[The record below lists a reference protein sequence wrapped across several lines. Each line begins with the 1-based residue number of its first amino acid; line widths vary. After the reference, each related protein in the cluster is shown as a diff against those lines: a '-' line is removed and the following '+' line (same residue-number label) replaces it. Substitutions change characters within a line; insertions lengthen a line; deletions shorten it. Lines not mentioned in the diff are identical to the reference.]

1 MSIQSRIKSLGGLHD
16 ARVTSLAWHP
26 DDRTLLMVVDDINAN
41 TNGLPEYPGKTEAT
55 LVFSEVTLLHIEA
68 DLACD
73 GLLIFDWII
82 SRKEPDGYSSSVVLS
97 PGGRLAIE
105 CRKIAVQPA

>member
-1 MSIQSRIKSLGGLHD
+1 MSIQSRIQSLGGLHD
-16 ARVTSLAWHP
+16 ARVMSLAWHP
-26 DDRTLLMVVDDINAN
+26 YDRTLLIVVDDINAN

-55 LVFSEVTLLHIEA
+55 LVFSEVTLLRIDA

-82 SRKEPDGYSSSVVLS
+82 SRNEPDVYSSSMVLS

-105 CRKIAVQPA
+105 CRHIVVKPA